1 MAQYLKI
8 HPENPQQRLID
19 IAVTALQRGE
29 LVIYPTDT
37 TYAIA
42 CQLGDKGVL
51 QRLISLRRLDSGHQ
65 FTLACKDLSELGS
78 YARVENSVYRLLK
91 RNTPGPFTFL
101 LPATKEVP
109 KRLVHPKKKIIGLRV
124 PDHPVAQALLST
136 MGEPLLTTTFRLP
149 GEAEMPQGGDQIRE
163 QIGSQVA
170 VVIDGGHCGTESS
183 TVVDL
188 TGREQVII
196 RQGVGELH

>member
-136 MGEPLLTTTFRLP
+136 TLGPKRLCI
-149 GEAEMPQGGDQIRE
+149 GSGIQFDAISAVGLSGVDQGGLR
-163 QIGSQVA
+163 V
-170 VVIDGGHCGTESS
+170 
-183 TVVDL
+183 
-188 TGREQVII
+188 
-196 RQGVGELH
+196 

>member
-91 RNTPGPFTFL
+91 RNTPGPFY
-101 LPATKEVP
+101 LPSSLTKSGSSSNCCARWRNSACSAFTLSISGCLQSTQPMPAE
-109 KRLVHPKKKIIGLRV
+109 RHPS
-124 PDHPVAQALLST
+124 DA
-136 MGEPLLTTTFRLP
+136 
-149 GEAEMPQGGDQIRE
+149 
-163 QIGSQVA
+163 
-170 VVIDGGHCGTESS
+170 HCKTASS
-183 TVVDL
+183 A
-188 TGREQVII
+188 
-196 RQGVGELH
+196 